1 MKQMTCAQMGGPA
14 TCEHVVTGSNAVE
27 MVNNGMSHV
36 TQTHPEMAEQIG
48 KMTPEETTKWMAD
61 FTLKFNAKEEM

>member
-14 TCEHVVTGSNAVE
+14 TCTTLITGETAEE
-27 MVNNGMSHV
+27 MVKNGMDHINNA
-36 TQTHPEMAEQIG
+36 HPDMSADIK

-61 FTLKFNAKEEM
+61 FNAKFDAWPEM